1 MKKLTMA
8 LLAALVVALLFTGV
22 AGAQSLQNG
31 DRGDE
36 VTAIQTRLIEL
47 GYLSG
52 KADGIFGKNTENAV
66 LSFQAVN
73 ALESTGIADDA
84 TQQAILSQDA
94 LPKPLTLM
102 PLSDFEKCL
111 SDVNG
116 RLVSYDLSGL
126 TVANGS
132 ATLRMSQDVTLI
144 CQLVGNDI
152 SQIVVT
158 GSQSMKIPCATV
170 LMAADSSISM
180 ADSIE
185 VVAQLMQDGQYAL
198 QGMTALFE
206 TGEDGMQTMRI
217 QAVEAE

>member
-1 MKKLTMA
+1 MT
-8 LLAALVVALLFTGV
+8 LV
-22 AGAQSLQNG
+22 
-31 DRGDE
+31 
-36 VTAIQTRLIEL
+36 
-47 GYLSG
+47 
-52 KADGIFGKNTENAV
+52 
-66 LSFQAVN
+66 
-73 ALESTGIADDA
+73 
-84 TQQAILSQDA
+84 
-94 LPKPLTLM
+94 
-102 PLSDFEKCL
+102 
-111 SDVNG
+111 
-116 RLVSYDLSGL
+116 
-126 TVANGS
+126 
-132 ATLRMSQDVTLI
+132 